1 MTKCFFFDTVVRVS
15 GVLGLYVPCGVG
27 VSGQCVC
34 KSTFKSPSWCS
45 RRTKAKFGSGRQVNF
60 TKQKLLCKASNLVP
74 EVSVFFAN
82 KKMYMVVEIMC
93 CESM

>member
-1 MTKCFFFDTVVRVS
+1 M
-15 GVLGLYVPCGVG
+15 LGLYLPCGVG

-60 TKQKLLCKASNLVP
+60 TKQTSMQSFEPGFQKLLL
-74 EVSVFFAN
+74 FFAN
-82 KKMYMVVEIMC
+82 KKNVSVVEIMC